1 MNFRHL
7 FSGRRAEDSS
17 NFTQFII
24 IAIFVVIFA
33 FMVFLYV
40 TDHFKADILYTNE
53 GLDEEIVISRAFFSP
68 TCFVYMDEN
77 TNRPYPMIID
87 FDKFNQKRLD
97 DCMQTEKR
105 ISFTLYVGGTA
116 KEIHTKGWD
125 GTFSEQYSR
134 EVLVKENDI
143 KKGVLIVATDL
154 DEKV

>member
-1 MNFRHL
+1 MKSI
-7 FSGRRAEDSS
+7 FSLGKKAEDSS

-40 TDHFKADILYTNE
+40 TDHFMADILYTNE
-53 GLDEEIVISRAFFSP
+53 GLDEEIIISRVFFSP
-68 TCFVYMDEN
+68 SCFVYMDEN
-77 TNRPYPMIID
+77 SNRAYPMVID
-87 FDKFNQKRLD
+87 FDKFTQERLD
-97 DCMQTEKR
+97 ECMQTQKR

-125 GTFSEQYSR
+125 GTFTEQYRR
-134 EVLVKENDI
+134 EVLVKDGDI
-143 KKGVLIVATDL
+143 EKGVLFIATDL